1 MKTLFLTSNDAVSS
15 PLSNWLAKRGE
26 LIEWHEKL
34 DKKTIIDMHPDIVI
48 SYSYLHILK
57 AEVLDTLPDRFINLH
72 ISFLPYN
79 RGFNPNIWSFLK
91 NTPKGVSIHLMDPGI
106 DTGNILV
113 QKEVTFDESSETIGH
128 SYRVVHKEIETLF
141 YDNWDGLYD
150 GIIKGIPQVGEGS
163 FHYARE
169 FARIKD
175 QLLGEEGWEVPIST
189 LKKRYEH
196 VIAINS
202 SENQPANMGA

>member
-15 PLSNWLAKRGE
+15 PLSDWLAKRSKV
-26 LIEWHEKL
+26 IEWHEKL
-34 DKKTIIDMHPDIVI
+34 DKETIIDMHPNIVI

-57 AEVLDTLPDRFINLH
+57 AEVLDSLPDRFVNLH

-79 RGFNPNIWSFLK
+79 RGFNPNIWSFLE

-113 QKEVTFDESSETIGH
+113 QKEVVFDESSETIGH
-128 SYRVVHKEIETLF
+128 SYRVLHKEIETLF
-141 YDNWDGLYD
+141 YDNWDGLQD
-150 GIIKGIPQVGEGS
+150 GIIKGTPQVGQGS
-163 FHYARE
+163 FHYAKE

-175 QLLGEEGWEVPIST
+175 QLLGKEGWEVPIST
-189 LKKRYEH
+189 FKKRYEH
-196 VIAINS
+196 LIAINS
-202 SENQPANMGA
+202 SENQPVKMGA